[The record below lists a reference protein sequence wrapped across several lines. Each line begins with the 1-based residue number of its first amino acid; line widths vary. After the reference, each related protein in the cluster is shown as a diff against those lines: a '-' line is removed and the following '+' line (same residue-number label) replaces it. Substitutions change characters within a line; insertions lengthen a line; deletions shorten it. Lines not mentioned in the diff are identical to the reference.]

1 MLNESMGRN
10 AVAPDQ
16 LTVARLLASGLHL
29 GHAQELWHP
38 LNLPYIFG
46 TRAGIHV
53 INLEVTLTHLRRAC
67 RVLRQVALDDGL
79 ILFIGTRP
87 GLQHLPVMAARR
99 CGGYYV
105 AQRWVA
111 GTITNAHKLLH
122 RSQVQSGSGQMNQVA
137 LETDVD
143 AMSSN
148 IDDYNDAS
156 SYTAGVSSDAAGI
169 APSRRDRTSGESQG
183 QEQARFR
190 RKKSP
195 IYRPD
200 LMVVLNP
207 LENRIALA
215 EAQRANI
222 PTIGLIDTDCDPRL
236 VTYPIPGN
244 DDSTRAVELISG
256 VLSVAARSG
265 VMTRER
271 LISEKESRVLE
282 ESTQAPWH
290 ITD

>member
-1 MLNESMGRN
+1 MLDDLHARP
-10 AVAPDQ
+10 AVGPDQ

-67 RVLRQVALDDGL
+67 RVMREVALDDGI
-79 ILFIGTRP
+79 ILFVGTRP

-111 GTITNAHKLLH
+111 GTITNAYKLLR
-122 RSQVQSGSGQMNQVA
+122 RSQQQSGQQ
-137 LETDVD
+137 
-143 AMSSN
+143 
-148 IDDYNDAS
+148 
-156 SYTAGVSSDAAGI
+156 
-169 APSRRDRTSGESQG
+169 R
-183 QEQARFR
+183 R
-190 RKKSP
+190 RKQTP
-195 IYRPD
+195 IHRPD

-207 LENRIALA
+207 MENRIALA

-222 PTIGLIDTDCDPRL
+222 PTIGLVDTDCDPRL

-244 DDSTRAVELISG
+244 DDSMRAVELVAG

-265 VMTRER
+265 VMARER
-271 LISEKESRVLE
+271 LISASEKAAVAASQESME
-282 ESTQAPWH
+282 MPWNMPN
-290 ITD
+290 